1 MRKKFLLT
9 VGVLATMSFALVG
22 CGSSSSSDS
31 TTTESKKTEASATTG
46 ETSEENTDAASNIDG
61 VGDWFEY
68 IGQNSEQL
76 PFTISPK
83 AKSFLNDHPEVC
95 SVKKVNDVKKYMDS
109 SIEYKKVEKNQNRFG
124 DKIMETP
131 ECYVIKTE
139 ESGKGDN
146 TVTEI
151 QMNDSDYNYYYV
163 IYVGSLDIYKDDTV
177 QVYGV
182 PVGMTSFENVSG
194 GTTVSLVMAG
204 SYVQKTNE

>member
-1 MRKKFLLT
+1 
-9 VGVLATMSFALVG
+9 
-22 CGSSSSSDS
+22 
-31 TTTESKKTEASATTG
+31 
-46 ETSEENTDAASNIDG
+46 
-61 VGDWFEY
+61 
-68 IGQNSEQL
+68 
-76 PFTISPK
+76 
-83 AKSFLNDHPEVC
+83 
-95 SVKKVNDVKKYMDS
+95 
-109 SIEYKKVEKNQNRFG
+109 
-124 DKIMETP
+124 METP
-131 ECYVIKTE
+131 ECYVIKAE

-204 SYVQKTNE
+204 SYVRKTNE

>member
-95 SVKKVNDVKKYMDS
+95 SVKKVNDVKNIWILLLNTRKL
-109 SIEYKKVEKNQNRFG
+109 KKIR
-124 DKIMETP
+124 
-131 ECYVIKTE
+131 
-139 ESGKGDN
+139 
-146 TVTEI
+146 
-151 QMNDSDYNYYYV
+151 
-163 IYVGSLDIYKDDTV
+163 
-177 QVYGV
+177 
-182 PVGMTSFENVSG
+182 
-194 GTTVSLVMAG
+194 
-204 SYVQKTNE
+204 TNLGIR

>member
-22 CGSSSSSDS
+22 CDSSSSSDS
-31 TTTESKKTEASATTG
+31 TTTESKKTEASATTE

-68 IGQNSEQL
+68 IGQNSDQI

-83 AKSFLNDHPEVC
+83 AKSFLNDHPEIC
-95 SVKKVNDVKKYMDS
+95 SVKNVKDVKKYIDS
-109 SIEYKKVEKNQNRFG
+109 SIEYKKVEKNQNKFG
-124 DKIMETP
+124 DKVMKTP
-131 ECYVIKTE
+131 ECYVIKAE

-146 TVTEI
+146 TITEI

-163 IYVGSLDIYKDDTV
+163 VYIGSLDIYKDDTV
-177 QVYGV
+177 QVYGI